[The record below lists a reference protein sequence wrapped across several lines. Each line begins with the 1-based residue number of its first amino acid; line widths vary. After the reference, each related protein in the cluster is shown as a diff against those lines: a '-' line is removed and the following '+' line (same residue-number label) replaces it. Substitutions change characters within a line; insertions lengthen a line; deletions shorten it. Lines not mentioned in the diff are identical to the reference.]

1 MSRRE
6 RRTLRAIEVALT
18 DDDPDLALLLSGDR
32 GSGRR
37 ERWTRIAR
45 RTVGLA
51 VVLFVAGLI
60 LAVPALMAVGA
71 VILLALPPLAWLV
84 ARSEPPAP

>member
-18 DDDPDLALLLSGDR
+18 DDDPDLALLLSADR

-37 ERWTRIAR
+37 GRWTRIAR
-45 RTVGLA
+45 RTVGPA

-60 LAVPALMAVGA
+60 LAVPALMAFGA
-71 VILLALPPLAWLV
+71 MILLVLPPLAWV
-84 ARSEPPAP
+84 FAHFESPPG

>member
-18 DDDPDLALLLSGDR
+18 DDDPDLALLLCGDR

-37 ERWTRIAR
+37 KRWTRVIR
-45 RTVGLA
+45 RAAGLA
-51 VVLFVAGLI
+51 IALFVAGLV

>member
-18 DDDPDLALLLSGDR
+18 DDDPDLALLLRGDR

-37 ERWTRIAR
+37 KRWTRVTR
-45 RTVGLA
+45 RAAGLA
-51 VVLFVAGLI
+51 IALFVAGLI

-71 VILLALPPLAWLV
+71 MILLVLPPLAWVV
-84 ARSEPPAP
+84 AHFEPPPG